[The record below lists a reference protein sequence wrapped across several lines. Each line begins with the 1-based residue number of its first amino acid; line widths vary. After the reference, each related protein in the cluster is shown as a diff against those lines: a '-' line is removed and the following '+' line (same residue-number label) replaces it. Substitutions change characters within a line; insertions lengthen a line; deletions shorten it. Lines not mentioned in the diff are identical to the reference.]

1 MRKSA
6 QAKVTHTQPKNKE
19 KTGLKSKESLAE
31 VQKALKAAQAEAKRE
46 RQARI
51 RAEKALIEV
60 QERFTDIPLEPERNS
75 QPDTRRVSFVVRLTF
90 DEQGQFGWTEIEHVS
105 SGRKKKFL
113 SLEGDLLVAFMTACI
128 THETSLEDTTSTKPR

>member
-6 QAKVTHTQPKNKE
+6 QAKVTNTQPKIKE
-19 KTGLKSKESLAE
+19 KTELKSKESLAE
-31 VQKALKAAQAEAKRE
+31 VQKALRAAQGEVKRE
-46 RQARI
+46 REARI
-51 RAEKALIEV
+51 QAEKALIEV
-60 QERFTDIPLEPERNS
+60 QNRFTDIPLELERNP
-75 QPDTRRVSFVVRLTF
+75 QPHIRRVSFVVRLTF

-128 THETSLEDTTSTKPR
+128 DPETSSEDPISTKPR